1 MCVLSLQPGDKIL
14 KVSASFGNDIWEA
27 INYGQVMYAIKTRN
41 GQVYMK
47 LQSNGGDRNIM
58 LVSQIALC
66 WCIVSNAWICCACVL
81 LVTCQQPVALSRSS
95 VDQAL

>member
-1 MCVLSLQPGDKIL
+1 MLSLQPGDKIL

-58 LVSQIALC
+58 LVSQIASC
-66 WCIVSNAWICCACVL
+66 WCFVSDAWVWCACIL
-81 LVTCQQPVALSRSS
+81 LVACQQPVALSRSS
-95 VDQAL
+95 DDQTL